1 MSIRLIVSIVGLKT
15 PMMAGD
21 LAEGLGWSPQPMMP
35 PVLLGLA
42 ADWRP
47 LATNKGTPGFGGTLS
62 LGRARCPGPILL
74 PPTLAGIRI
83 RLHYFEGTLR
93 EDASNRYLTCGCDA
107 R

>member
-1 MSIRLIVSIVGLKT
+1 MSISLIVSIVGLCS

-21 LAEGLGWSPQPMMP
+21 LGEGLGWSHQPMMP

-62 LGRARCPGPILL
+62 LGRARCPGRISL

-83 RLHYFEGTLR
+83 EVI
-93 EDASNRYLTCGCDA
+93 LT
-107 R
+107 

>member
-1 MSIRLIVSIVGLKT
+1 MSISLIVSIVGLCS

-21 LAEGLGWSPQPMMP
+21 LGEGLGWSHQPMMP

-62 LGRARCPGPILL
+62 LGRARCPGRISL
-74 PPTLAGIRI
+74 PLTLAGIRI
-83 RLHYFEGTLR
+83 EVI
-93 EDASNRYLTCGCDA
+93 LT
-107 R
+107 